1 MPGNSKIENL
11 FRKLKKLSVN
21 DILDEGLHEFLTT
34 FIKDIS
40 AVYSDLEK
48 KYFLGS

>member
-1 MPGNSKIENL
+1 MESL

-21 DILDEGLHEFLTT
+21 DILDEGLHEFLRS

-40 AVYSDLEK
+40 VVYSDLEK
-48 KYFLGS
+48 KYFVGT